1 MPAELS
7 RAWALCWALA
17 PNMVTVYSREQ
28 AAHFWSVASVYQREA
43 VRCMGT
49 KLTLLFSPTTHR
61 GSGCIR
67 KAAQILSQE
76 LVPSHKF
83 EPQPGFEVC

>member
-1 MPAELS
+1 MMGVV
-7 RAWALCWALA
+7 
-17 PNMVTVYSREQ
+17 PNMVTVYRGQQ
-28 AAHFWSVASVYQREA
+28 AVPFWSVASVHQREA
-43 VRCMGT
+43 VPCMDT
-49 KLTLLFSPTTHR
+49 KLTLLFSPTTHCR
-61 GSGCIR
+61 SGCIR